1 MTEVQRQLQDVW
13 LLQGHVRRSWLEH
26 WPLLPWRG
34 KLFLA
39 TPVGGT
45 AREGSQL
52 QLLSIQKKNTYSQVS
67 DWILKFNSN
76 TTKICFLRA
85 STKFNLDLCWS
96 TANMLDYPICI
107 TSSLILHP
115 IFRGASLS
123 SAFDCVLESGGRV
136 EQHSTVYPN
145 TICISNSP
153 LGHFWREELR
163 LRLQQQL
170 PSLCPIFLFSYNDC
184 RGKKSTT
191 QPYGMP
197 YCLELYLIWGKR
209 HD

>member
-1 MTEVQRQLQDVW
+1 MRAL
-13 LLQGHVRRSWLEH
+13 SWNSFHPE
-26 WPLLPWRG
+26 
-34 KLFLA
+34 
-39 TPVGGT
+39 
-45 AREGSQL
+45 
-52 QLLSIQKKNTYSQVS
+52 KKNIYSQVS

-163 LRLQQQL
+163 LQQQL

-184 RGKKSTT
+184 RQKALNSSTGCHIVESCIW
-191 QPYGMP
+191 YGGNVMTNNHF
-197 YCLELYLIWGKR
+197 IQ
-209 HD
+209 